1 MKELN
6 EISNTVKINTIG
18 SDLVSALS
26 DLVILQVDNDIL
38 QPNKTKNISTNAA
51 ELEAILDLA
60 RAGDSGSTTL
70 DGSEQT
76 IYEETDTTAFMLNDF
91 CVDLSNQAG
100 GDTVIIRIYKKIKSG
115 GGYIQITDDAVYV
128 YAGVQ
133 DPEGINFIGPWCS
146 IYGIKVTIEHTV
158 VAAAFDVDAE
168 FNDSKAGG

>member
-26 DLVILQVDNDIL
+26 DLVILQADNDIL

-60 RAGDSGSTTL
+60 RAGDSGTTTL
-70 DGSEQT
+70 DGNEQT
-76 IYEETDTTAFMLNDF
+76 LYEETDATAFCLNNF
-91 CVDLSNQAG
+91 CIDLSNQAA

-115 GGYIQITDDAVYV
+115 GGYIQITLDAAYTF
-128 YAGVQ
+128 ADAQ
-133 DPEGINFIGPWCS
+133 DPEGIEFLGPWWS
-146 IYGIKVTIEHTV
+146 IYGIKVTIQQTV

-168 FNDSKAGG
+168 FYDSKAGG